1 MRSVDSV
8 VTLLA
13 GRGGVGLTD
22 MGRGRGEAIEG
33 LEQGLIPEL
42 LRMRD
47 DEGVPKFTS
56 SLIVI
61 CIPSYGESST
71 MIGRLGV
78 LGEEVE
84 RFVCMLRGRAGSS
97 FELDFDLVF
106 GGGVLARLV

>member
-22 MGRGRGEAIEG
+22 TGRGRGDAIEG

-42 LRMRD
+42 LRIRVE
-47 DEGVPKFTS
+47 EGVPKFTS

-78 LGEEVE
+78 LGEEV
-84 RFVCMLRGRAGSS
+84 VCTLRGRAGSS
-97 FELDFDLVF
+97 FELDFDLIF